1 MAPGRG
7 TFGLSSARGRG
18 RGNFRA
24 NYRGGSWRGRGRG
37 RGGSKATGDAVPI
50 REDDGTQLAERFE
63 RAALDD
69 EVDEKLGFGRIQE
82 GGRREGWLVNMHPV
96 SDFGSGSLNKALMH
110 WALQTL
116 VKDPD
121 WPSGKAAVDFYFIQD
136 DGGMF
141 KCTLQYEP
149 YFCIACKVFTRS
161 FIISFFFLTNT
172 FSLARKPLLKNG

>member
-63 RAALDD
+63 RAALND

-82 GGRREGWLVNMHPV
+82 GVRREGWLVNMHPV
-96 SDFGSGSLNKALMH
+96 SDLWFGL
-110 WALQTL
+110 
-116 VKDPD
+116 
-121 WPSGKAAVDFYFIQD
+121 
-136 DGGMF
+136 
-141 KCTLQYEP
+141 
-149 YFCIACKVFTRS
+149 
-161 FIISFFFLTNT
+161 II
-172 FSLARKPLLKNG
+172 